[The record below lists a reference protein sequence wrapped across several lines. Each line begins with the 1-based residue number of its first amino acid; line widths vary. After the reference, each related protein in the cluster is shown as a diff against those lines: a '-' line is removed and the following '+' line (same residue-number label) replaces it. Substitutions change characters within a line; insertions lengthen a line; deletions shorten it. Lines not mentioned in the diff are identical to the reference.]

1 MKYLVIGGNAAGMSF
16 VAKMKR
22 NQPDSE
28 IVVIEKRDY
37 VSLGGCGLPYYVGD
51 YFDDENKL
59 IARTVESFLEM
70 GIDLRTNQ
78 EVISVDK
85 KNKIVSVK
93 NGNDFYEESYDKLII
108 SSGAKPIV
116 FGDVEVDSKKVFT
129 LTSLEDGIN
138 FKKVLKENS
147 KKSVGIIGAGFI
159 GLELMDSILNYD
171 HKVTVMT
178 RDEDILFPLFS
189 KEVLEDVTND
199 INENKQIELIN
210 NINIKSI
217 NNSDKVEVITEDK
230 TLEFDYLV
238 LAMGFRPNTSFID
251 LEKLSNGAIIT
262 DSNSKT
268 SEEDIYAIGD
278 CATVK
283 NAITNKNMY
292 LPLATTANKLGRK
305 LADDLSGIDTHFKG
319 MLGSASIKVLDY
331 ELGRTGLS
339 QKDCLENNIKF
350 KTKFIKDVN
359 QTGYYP
365 GQTSIKAN
373 VIYDENTLEVLGIE
387 MAGKKGVIGRV
398 DAMSVVILNK
408 MITKELG
415 YIDFAYSPPFARTW
429 DFLNVIGNVSK

>member
-51 YFDDENKL
+51 YFEDENKL
-59 IARTVESFLEM
+59 IARTVDSFLDM
-70 GIDLRTNQ
+70 GIDLRVKE
-78 EVISVDK
+78 EVVSVDK
-85 KNKIVSVK
+85 KNKSIMIK
-93 NGNDFYEESYDKLII
+93 TKEKTYEETYDKLII
-108 SSGAKPIV
+108 SSGASPIV
-116 FGDVEVDSKKVFT
+116 FSDVEVDNKKIFT

-138 FKKVLKENS
+138 LKKALKASSN
-147 KKSVGIIGAGFI
+147 KKVGIIGAGFI
-159 GLELMDSILNYD
+159 GLELMDGILNYD

-189 KEVLEDVTND
+189 KEILEDVTND
-199 INENKQIELIN
+199 INNNKQIELLN
-210 NINIKSI
+210 NLNISSI
-217 NNSDKVEVITEDK
+217 NSKEKIEVIAEDK
-230 TLEFDYLV
+230 TLEFDFLV

-251 LEKLSNGAIIT
+251 LEKLANGAIIT
-262 DSNSKT
+262 DDNSKT
-268 SEEDIYAIGD
+268 SEEDIYAVGD

-283 NAITNKNMY
+283 NAITNQNMY

-305 LADDLSGIDTHFKG
+305 LADDLSGIKTNFKG
-319 MLGSASIKVLDY
+319 MLGSTSIKVLDY

-339 QKDCLENNIKF
+339 QKDCINNNIKF
-350 KTKFIKDVN
+350 KTKVIKDVN

-365 GQTSIKAN
+365 GQTSIKAKI
-373 VIYDENTLEVLGIE
+373 IYNEDTLEVLGIE
-387 MAGKKGVIGRV
+387 MSGKKGVIGRV

-408 MITKELG
+408 MTTKELG

>member
-51 YFDDENKL
+51 YFEDENKL
-59 IARTVESFLEM
+59 IARTVDSFLDM
-70 GIDLRTNQ
+70 GIDLRVKE
-78 EVISVDK
+78 EVVSVDK
-85 KNKIVSVK
+85 KNKSIMIK
-93 NGNDFYEESYDKLII
+93 TKEKTYEETYDKLII
-108 SSGAKPIV
+108 SSGASPIV
-116 FGDVEVDSKKVFT
+116 FSDVEVDNKKIFT

-138 FKKVLKENS
+138 LKKALKASSN
-147 KKSVGIIGAGFI
+147 KKVGIIGAGFI
-159 GLELMDSILNYD
+159 GLELMDGILNYD

-189 KEVLEDVTND
+189 KEILEDVTND
-199 INENKQIELIN
+199 INNNKQIELLN
-210 NINIKSI
+210 NLNISSI
-217 NNSDKVEVITEDK
+217 NSKEKIEVIAEDK
-230 TLEFDYLV
+230 TLEFDFLV

-251 LEKLSNGAIIT
+251 LEKLANGAIIT
-262 DSNSKT
+262 DDNSKT
-268 SEEDIYAIGD
+268 SEEDIYAVGD

-283 NAITNKNMY
+283 NAITNQNMY

-305 LADDLSGIDTHFKG
+305 LADDLSGIKTNFKG
-319 MLGSASIKVLDY
+319 MLGSTSIKVLDY

-339 QKDCLENNIKF
+339 QKDCINNNIKF
-350 KTKFIKDVN
+350 KTKVIKDVN

-365 GQTSIKAN
+365 GQTSIKAKI
-373 VIYDENTLEVLGIE
+373 IYNEETLEVLGIE
-387 MAGKKGVIGRV
+387 MSGKKGVIGRV

-408 MITKELG
+408 MTTKELG

>member
-22 NQPDSE
+22 NQKDSE

-51 YFDDENKL
+51 YFENEDRL
-59 IARTVESFLEM
+59 LARDVDSFLNM
-70 GIDLRTNQ
+70 GVDLRINQ
-78 EVISVDK
+78 EVIKVDEK
-85 KNKIVSVK
+85 SKTVVIKD
-93 NGNDFYEESYDKLII
+93 NDKEYEETYDKLII
-108 SSGAKPIV
+108 SSGASPIIFNGV
-116 FGDVEVDSKKVFT
+116 KVDNKKIFT

-147 KKSVGIIGAGFI
+147 NKKIGIIGAGFI

-171 HKVTVMT
+171 HKVSVLT
-178 RDEDILFPLFS
+178 RDEDVLFPLFS
-189 KEVLEDVTND
+189 KEILEDLTND
-199 INENKQIELIN
+199 INNNKQIELIN
-210 NINIKSI
+210 NINISTI
-217 NNSDKVEVITEDK
+217 NNNQKVEVVTDK
-230 TLEFDYLV
+230 KTFEFDFLV
-238 LAMGFRPNTSFID
+238 LAMGFRPNTSFINLD
-251 LEKLSNGAIIT
+251 KLANGAIIT
-262 DSNSKT
+262 DFNSKT
-268 SEEDIYAIGD
+268 SVDDIYAIGD

-305 LADDLSGIDTHFKG
+305 LADDLSNIKTHFKG
-319 MLGSASIKVLDY
+319 MLGSTSIKVLDY
-331 ELGRTGLS
+331 ELARTGLME
-339 QKDCLENNIKF
+339 KDCIDNNISF

-359 QTGYYP
+359 QTSYYP
-365 GQTSIKAN
+365 GQSSIKAKI
-373 VIYDENTLEVLGIE
+373 IYKEETLEVLGIE
-387 MAGKKGVIGRV
+387 MIGKKGVVGRV

-408 MITKELG
+408 MTTKELG